1 MILTPL
7 SGLPENL
14 DETMS
19 DQAKTPRRRG
29 RKRRIALVVGLII
42 SAIFVALSLRRI
54 DLQGLWDT
62 LLTSQWWPW
71 YLLAPAVYVVGL
83 LVRGIRCR
91 AILAPHCDLP
101 VSTSTNIVVI
111 GYAANNVLPARIGEL
126 VRAYVL
132 SRTADLTVSL
142 SLAVTFLERI
152 FDGLTI
158 TLILLVAAAFSPLPA
173 WGRELLWVAGA
184 VFAAALGGVVA
195 VMVAKPLVLRAA
207 RRVTSV
213 LPAAI
218 ADRILQ
224 ILDRAIASTD
234 CLRDPALAFKVAGLS
249 ILVWCIEGT
258 TYLLILP
265 AFGLALQPVVAAM
278 AMSVTN
284 LGILVPSSPGYVGPF
299 HYFCMQALGIFG
311 VLRETALGYA
321 IMAHLL
327 SFIPVTLWG
336 LSALA
341 YYGIELGTAARATE
355 VIEEA
360 PIVPEVTPKRG
371 AL

>member
-1 MILTPL
+1 MAEEP
-7 SGLPENL
+7 
-14 DETMS
+14 
-19 DQAKTPRRRG
+19 QTPRRRG
-29 RKRRIALVVGLII
+29 RKRKIALVVGLIV
-42 SAIFVALSLRRI
+42 SAVFVVLSLRRI
-54 DLQGLWDT
+54 DLSSLWET

-71 YLLAPAVYVVGL
+71 YLLAPAVYIVGL
-83 LVRGIRCR
+83 VVRGIRCR
-91 AILAPHCDLP
+91 AILAPHCDLD

-111 GYAANNVLPARIGEL
+111 GYAANNVLPARIGEF

-132 SRTADLTVSL
+132 SKKADLTVSL

-173 WGRELLWVAGA
+173 WGRELLWVAAA
-184 VFAAALGGVVA
+184 VFVAALAGVIA
-195 VMVAKPLVLRAA
+195 VMVAKPLVLSTA
-207 RRVTSV
+207 RRATSF
-213 LPAAI
+213 LPPAI
-218 ADRILQ
+218 AERILQ
-224 ILDRAIASTD
+224 ILERAIASTD
-234 CLRDPALAFKVAGLS
+234 CLRDPVLAAKVAVLS
-249 ILVWCIEGT
+249 ILVWCIEGAM
-258 TYLLILP
+258 YLLILP
-265 AFGLALQPVVAAM
+265 AFGLLLQPVWAAM

-299 HYFCMQALGIFG
+299 HYFCMQALSIFG
-311 VLRETALGYA
+311 VVRETALGYA

-341 YYGIELGTAARATE
+341 YYGIELGTAARASE
-355 VIEEA
+355 SLEEA
-360 PIVPEVTPKRG
+360 PVVADATPKRG